1 MPKGRACRAAAH
13 PDRARR
19 PCSSRDTYR
28 FPLEPRIAP
37 RSRIACGRDTRPASV
52 LRSAQ
57 AFLRDVAGNAVSHL
71 DRDPAALDLIF
82 AEKPSLAGR
91 KTRQGDGERQQVE
104 ELPVLLLQVGRWGCW
119 IGHGLPPG
127 VFCKGG
133 APDGCRLVK
142 APGSGRTGDPG
153 SGERRPTAMPSIPL
167 STLYDTSAPDSPRAR
182 TLTGSQGQKKCS

>member
-57 AFLRDVAGNAVSHL
+57 AFLRDVAGHAVSHL
-71 DRDPAALDLIF
+71 DGDAAALDLIF
-82 AEKPSLAGR
+82 AEEPSLARR

-127 VFCKGG
+127 VVCLGG
-133 APDGCRLVK
+133 GPGRQSSGNAPEPV
-142 APGSGRTGDPG
+142 GRGIPEAG
-153 SGERRPTAMPSIPL
+153 NVVRPLRYTSRFRPY
-167 STLYDTSAPDSPRAR
+167 YDTSAPDSP
-182 TLTGSQGQKKCS
+182 G